1 MYIPYGRQCIEQ
13 DDIDAVVE
21 VLRSDYVTTGPAVTD
36 FEKAVAEYTGAKY
49 AVAVANGTA
58 ALHVACLAAGLK
70 KGDEVITTPITFAA
84 SANCALYCGATPVFA
99 DIDGK
104 TLTLT
109 EATVAPK
116 VTKNT
121 RAVIADLPGGNPCD
135 AAALKELC
143 DKYGLKLILNLD
155 DAWTAKWNG
164 KALVDFADAAF
175 VNFSNDKI
183 IDLGLSAAV
192 VTNDVENHK
201 LFYAYHNCGRP
212 WGVTESTLSFDAI
225 MGGDLRVAE
234 WQASL
239 LPGRLEKLPEIDA
252 MCKKQAESILA
263 ALPAGA
269 AVVVA
274 EGGEAAGR
282 GVLAKGVE
290 GCEVYP
296 AMHLQPFF
304 RDSYFETLTGCKL
317 EYAQGDFP
325 VSEEAAKNVKLVK

>member
-1 MYIPYGRQCIEQ
+1 MMKYFAKTEQ
-13 DDIDAVVE
+13 E
-21 VLRSDYVTTGPAVTD
+21 VNILTGVLPNYWGTVGPKFEEAGPAIAKWVGT
-36 FEKAVAEYTGAKY
+36 EYGLMVFSAS
-49 AVAVANGTA
+49 A
-58 ALHVACLAAGLK
+58 ALETILRGFNIGF
-70 KGDEVITTPITFAA
+70 GDEVIVAA
-84 SANCALYCGATPVFA
+84 WSDPVDAMVTAAVGATPVFA
-99 DIDGK
+99 DIDEK

-109 EATVAPK
+109 EATVAPRI
-116 VTKNT
+116 TENT
-121 RAVIADLPGGNPCD
+121 RAVVADLPGGNPCD
-135 AAALKELC
+135 AAALKALC
-143 DKYGLKLILNLD
+143 DRYGLKLILNLD

-164 KALVDFADAAF
+164 KLMADFADAAF
-175 VNFSNDKI
+175 VNFSDGKI
-183 IDLGLSAAV
+183 IDLGLAAAV

-252 MCKKQAESILA
+252 LCKKQAESILA
-263 ALPAGA
+263 VLPADA
-269 AVVVA
+269 AVAVA
-274 EGGEAAGR
+274 EAGEAAGR

-304 RDSYFETLTGCKL
+304 KDPYFETLTGGKL
-317 EYAQGDFP
+317 NYAQGDFP
-325 VSEEAAKNVKLVK
+325 VCEEAAKNVKLVK

>member
-1 MYIPYGRQCIEQ
+1 MMKYIAQTEQ
-13 DDIDAVVE
+13 E
-21 VLRSDYVTTGPAVTD
+21 VNILTGVLPGAWGTVGPKFEEAGPAIAKWVGT
-36 FEKAVAEYTGAKY
+36 EYGLMVFSAS
-49 AVAVANGTA
+49 A
-58 ALHVACLAAGLK
+58 ALETILRGFNIGF
-70 KGDEVITTPITFAA
+70 GDEVIVAA
-84 SANCALYCGATPVFA
+84 WSDPVDAMVAAAVGAKPVFA
-99 DIDGK
+99 DIDEK

-269 AVVVA
+269 AVAVA

-304 RDSYFETLTGCKL
+304 RDNYFETLTGCKL

-325 VSEEAAKNVKLVK
+325 VSEDAAKKVKLVK